1 MMDHSLSLTFSQW
14 DAMRHHVVA
23 QAPLEACGLL
33 SGKNGSVG
41 DVLPVANI
49 ARSPVRFRM
58 EPKAQLRAF
67 AQIETSGQEILAIFH
82 SHPNGS
88 PVPSETDINEAA
100 YQVVHIIWSPLGRK
114 WHARGFWIEAGYATE
129 VPLNVQDV

>member
-1 MMDHSLSLTFSQW
+1 MTDHSLRITFSQW
-14 DAMRHHVVA
+14 DAMCRHVVA

-33 SGKNGSVG
+33 SGKNGSVEN
-41 DVLPVANI
+41 VFLVTNI

-58 EPKAQLRAF
+58 EPKAQLSAF

-88 PVPSETDINEAA
+88 SVPSPTDIKEAA
-100 YQVVHIIWSPLGRK
+100 YPVVYIIWSPTGQK
-114 WHARGFWIEAGYATE
+114 WHARGFWIEKDCAAE
-129 VPLNVQDV
+129 VLLDVQGV